1 MSGIFV
7 LSFLRFVGVAVVSYE
22 FERVDN
28 TAGCGMERF
37 AEMDDGITCLG
48 KYRCEIG

>member
-7 LSFLRFVGVAVVSYE
+7 LSFLRFVGVVVVSRE
-22 FERVDN
+22 FERVDSM
-28 TAGCGMERF
+28 AGCGMESF
-37 AEMDDGITCLG
+37 AEMDDGIICLG